1 MAHRDRKDWIKEQ
14 FRIHGLHKPN
24 HHTWTQAEDQLQR
37 YLNAKPSNPA
47 PPVDIAA
54 VLKSQQEWV
63 TNTPPRGSKEDTEA
77 TERYRQRQAEQEA
90 AAGGPH
96 TTPKT
101 TGSQQRSQPYPEQ
114 AAPGGSSS
122 DLEGQRRQPGGAAA
136 SSSSRGQLG
145 QEQNPLG
152 AQTHHHTQATGQ
164 PAQPQ
169 PQRTARQAEPEHSRT
184 APGHTPHTQA
194 RPSTANASSQAKP
207 GRAGDTRSSG
217 NSTHE
222 PASSSWEALP
232 NRPPPP
238 PRLFAPGRSR
248 RGTQQH
254 EAHHP
259 SVHVARGL
267 VRYRLQLY
275 LTTGHTPITWPPILP
290 VGPTMAIV
298 YQSMPAGIWLAA
310 SVRQMGHSP
319 PYPPYHD
326 GATVVA
332 SKQNPLDEGHGGLHL
347 HEGGGPLLWRGTQSM
362 APQGAR
368 GTKQPQQRS
377 PKILPG

>member
-238 PRLFAPGRSR
+238 PPPLRPWTFPPGHTTARGSPSQRTRGARPSEVPAATLPHHGAHAHYVATHFTRGTHYGHSVPEHARWYLVGGFGPPNGALASLPALPR
-248 RGTQQH
+248 RGDSGGIQTK
-254 EAHHP
+254 
-259 SVHVARGL
+259 
-267 VRYRLQLY
+267 
-275 LTTGHTPITWPPILP
+275 PP
-290 VGPTMAIV
+290 
-298 YQSMPAGIWLAA
+298 
-310 SVRQMGHSP
+310 
-319 PYPPYHD
+319 
-326 GATVVA
+326 
-332 SKQNPLDEGHGGLHL
+332 
-347 HEGGGPLLWRGTQSM
+347 
-362 APQGAR
+362 
-368 GTKQPQQRS
+368 
-377 PKILPG
+377 